1 VARTVHPFASPTDA
15 RPALLAV
22 AIAHQAHIAAERAA
36 TVRAPRLA
44 QAARSAEDA
53 LASALAQLERL
64 ILPDRA
70 AGLADQARRAPL
82 PVPGTTTP
90 AERAWAL
97 AWHLLAA
104 GARLHSGATQA
115 GRPVFGE
122 RATAEAVVLTRQAL
136 RALEC
141 LVSPDRQ
148 LELGAALKPTALRL
162 DAQLAL
168 FAPLL
173 PPPLIP
179 RWPRG

>member
-1 VARTVHPFASPTDA
+1 VAGTVHHFASPTDA

-36 TVRAPRLA
+36 TVRGPRQA
-44 QAARSAEDA
+44 RAARSAEDA
-53 LASALAQLERL
+53 LASAVAQLERL

-70 AGLADQARRAPL
+70 AELAKQARRAL
-82 PVPGTTTP
+82 LAVPGTAAP
-90 AERAWAL
+90 AERAWVL

-104 GARLHSGATQA
+104 GARLHNGATDA

-122 RATAEAVVLTRQAL
+122 RATAEAVALTRQAL

-141 LVSPDRQ
+141 LMSPGRRLQ
-148 LELGAALKPTALRL
+148 LGAALRPAALRL
-162 DAQLAL
+162 DAQLAF

-173 PPPLIP
+173 PQLIP

>member
-1 VARTVHPFASPTDA
+1 MAGTVHRFASPTDA

-36 TVRAPRLA
+36 TVRGPRQA
-44 QAARSAEDA
+44 RAARSAEDA
-53 LASALAQLERL
+53 LAGALAQLERL

-70 AGLADQARRAPL
+70 AELAKQARRAPL
-82 PVPGTTTP
+82 AVPGTATP
-90 AERAWAL
+90 AERAWVL

-104 GARLHSGATQA
+104 VARLHGGATEA

-122 RATAEAVVLTRQAL
+122 RATAEAVALTRQAL

-141 LVSPDRQ
+141 LMSPGRQ
-148 LELGAALKPTALRL
+148 LELGAALRPAALRL
-162 DAQLAL
+162 DAQLAR